1 MNIVLFPADPEGPGP
16 AAFFLT
22 GVSIIAILVTLP
34 LSLCLCI
41 KVITILAVVL
51 VVVINFVIIIMYH
64 NWCTCPGAK
73 VITILVI
80 VIKFIMMVI
89 GAQVVQEYE
98 RAVIFRLGR
107 LRKGGAKV
115 GPTYN
120 KDKKGSTKNQKG
132 PKRTKKY

>member
-1 MNIVLFPADPEGPGP
+1 
-16 AAFFLT
+16 
-22 GVSIIAILVTLP
+22 
-34 LSLCLCI
+34 
-41 KVITILAVVL
+41 
-51 VVVINFVIIIMYH
+51 MYH

-89 GAQVVQEYE
+89 GAHAQVVQEYE

-115 GPTYN
+115 GTTFN
-120 KDKKGSTKNQKG
+120 KYQKYPNLNPKGQKSAKKFRKDQH
-132 PKRTKKY
+132 